1 MSKWMQNDIWIRLIS
16 VALALMLWGSVT
28 DTTFT
33 APTDGDRTQIRD
45 ISVTVKYDEDR
56 FELVEQPEKVVLT
69 LTGGNALLD
78 RLPSTYQ
85 VFVDARKV
93 KTAGVHTLPVQVEGL
108 PWGTAKQIEP
118 EEVKIHL
125 EEKVQKE
132 MMVQAEFV
140 GNLPEGFKV
149 SQPIINPSKVLVR
162 GSESTL
168 EKVTSV
174 KVMIH
179 LNKHDQSFNKP
190 LHVRAYGSEGELTQV
205 EVNPETVQ
213 VKVPINIPNKEV
225 PLRIELEKGPPA
237 GYAVEKITAHV
248 DKVTVYGPENY
259 LEALQV
265 YSGPKL
271 DLSNVKQ
278 DQTIMMPIP
287 VQDEAIK
294 VEPQQVEI
302 YVKMVPAE
310 TKMFRDIPIEM
321 TGLREGAEANII
333 SPTNG
338 KLNITLSGAPE
349 QLAKLNNTDIKAL
362 VDVSNL
368 PVGTHEVPIQF
379 ILPSYVQVVGQPEP
393 KAKCRIR

>member
-1 MSKWMQNDIWIRLIS
+1 MNKWLQNDLWLRVVS
-16 VALALMLWGSVT
+16 VALAIMLWGSVT
-28 DTTFT
+28 DATLT

-45 ISVTVKYDEDR
+45 ISVAVKYDKNR
-56 FELVEQPEKVVLT
+56 FELVEQPQKVVLT
-69 LTGGNALLD
+69 LYGDNTVLE
-78 RLPSTYQ
+78 RLPSTYR

-93 KTAGVHTLPVQVEGL
+93 GAGVHSLPVQAEGL
-108 PWGTAKQIEP
+108 PNGITKQIEP
-118 EEVKIHL
+118 KEVEVHL

-140 GNLPEGFKV
+140 GDVPEGFRV
-149 SQPIINPSKVLVR
+149 SLPIINPSKVLVR

-168 EKVTSV
+168 DKVTSV
-174 KVMIH
+174 KVMIN
-179 LNKHDQSFNKP
+179 LNKQEQSFNKP
-190 LHVRAYGSEGELTQV
+190 LRVQAYGETGVLRHV

-213 VKVPINIPNKEV
+213 VQVPINIPNKEV
-225 PLRIELEKGPPA
+225 PLRVEVGKGPPT
-237 GYAVEKITAHV
+237 GYAVEKITTNV
-248 DKVTVYGPENY
+248 DKVAVYGPEDY
-259 LEALQV
+259 LEELQV
-265 YSGPKL
+265 YNGPKL
-271 DLSNVKQ
+271 DLSKVKR
-278 DQTIMMPIP
+278 DQTILMPIP
-287 VQDEAIK
+287 VQDGAIK

-302 YVKMVPAE
+302 YVKMVRAE
-310 TKMFRDIPIEM
+310 TKMLREIPIEI
-321 TGLREGAEANII
+321 TGLREGAEAEII
-333 SPTNG
+333 SPSGG